1 MAPSMIEAARDRS
14 KGSDRTERQ
23 SPVEGVTMRPE
34 KLSVVALRA
43 ASVTDDEAKAFL
55 YGRY

>member
-1 MAPSMIEAARDRS
+1 MIEAARDRS